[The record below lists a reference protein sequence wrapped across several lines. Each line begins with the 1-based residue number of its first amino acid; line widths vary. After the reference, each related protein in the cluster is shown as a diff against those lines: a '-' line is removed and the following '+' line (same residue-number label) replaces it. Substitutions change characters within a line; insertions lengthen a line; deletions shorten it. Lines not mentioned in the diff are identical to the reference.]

1 VATTYG
7 FDDEGY
13 FGPRSIVW
21 RVHGDPSGMIGG
33 LRALLFQALDPPT
46 MAGVAQHSDYRN
58 DSWGRLVRTSHYIM
72 ATTYGD
78 RKTADRAAA
87 KVRGIHKHIRGID
100 PVTGRHYDATDPDLL
115 LWVHAAEVDS
125 FLEGYRAY
133 GRGLSEEEADR
144 YVAEMVTAAELIGI
158 PPEMA
163 PTTVAELKRY
173 IEERDLLAT
182 PEARDAMRFVL
193 LPPVPLPG
201 GRIPDVPGGRLL
213 VIPGRA
219 VWTTLATAT
228 IAILPTRVRRMYRL
242 PWVPLTPPLRA
253 SIFGLT
259 RTIRRLFPPPPEV
272 RWGIE
277 RMREGAA

>member
-1 VATTYG
+1 MAIG
-7 FDDEGY
+7 HSFEDDGY
-13 FGPRSIVW
+13 FGPASVTW
-21 RVHGDPSGMIGG
+21 RVHGDPSGIVGG
-33 LRALLFQALDPPT
+33 LRALLMQALDPPT

-78 RKTADRAAA
+78 RRTADRAAA
-87 KVRGIHKHIRGID
+87 KVRAIHKHVKGIE
-100 PVTGRHYDATDPDLL
+100 PVTGEPYDATDPHLL
-115 LWVHAAEVDS
+115 LWVHVAEVDS
-125 FLEGYRAY
+125 FLEGFRAY
-133 GRGLSEEEADR
+133 GRGLSPEDADR

-158 PPEMA
+158 PRDMA
-163 PTTVAELKRY
+163 PTTVAELKDYVDSRELM
-173 IEERDLLAT
+173 IT
-182 PEARDAMRFVL
+182 PDARNAMKFVL
-193 LPPVPLPG
+193 MPPVPLPG
-201 GRIPDVPGGRLL
+201 GRVPDVPGGRLL
-213 VIPGRA
+213 VLPGRA

-228 IAILPTRVRRMYRL
+228 IAILPARMRRMYRL

-277 RMREGAA
+277 RMRGSAA

>member
-1 VATTYG
+1 MAIEPS
-7 FDDEGY
+7 FEDEGY
-13 FGPRSIVW
+13 FGPRSVTW
-21 RVHGDPSGMIGG
+21 RVNGDPSGMIGG
-33 LRALLFQALDPPT
+33 LRALLLQALDPPT

-58 DSWGRLVRTSHYIM
+58 DSWGRLVRTSQYIM

-78 RKTADRAAA
+78 RRTADRAAA
-87 KVRGIHKHIRGID
+87 RVRAIHKHIKGVD
-100 PVTGRHYDATDPDLL
+100 PITGKTYDATDPDLL

-133 GRGLSEEEADR
+133 GHGLSPDDADR
-144 YVAEMVTAAELIGI
+144 YVSEMATAAELIGI
-158 PPEMA
+158 PRDMA
-163 PTTVAELKRY
+163 PATVAELKGY
-173 IEERDLLAT
+173 IESRDLMAT
-182 PEARDAMRFVL
+182 PDGREAMRFVL
-193 LPPVPLPG
+193 MPPVPLPG
-201 GRIPDVPGGRLL
+201 GKIPDVPGGRLL
-213 VIPGRA
+213 VLPGRA

-228 IAILPTRVRRMYRL
+228 VAILPARMRRIYRL

-277 RMREGAA
+277 RMRNSAA